1 MLHYDT
7 RYVYVLRNVLFFQNI
22 FILSNETMMS
32 VCNPIFILDKLTAVF
47 INSGSRPMDIFW
59 IRSEGDEVAYSSNV
73 LPGQEITQQ
82 TYFTHSWIFK
92 VTGTNTRLSVKAN
105 GYDSTSFQ
113 ASSLG
118 VTPGTNLDDA
128 IVYVYISDGTLQ

>member
-1 MLHYDT
+1 
-7 RYVYVLRNVLFFQNI
+7 
-22 FILSNETMMS
+22 
-32 VCNPIFILDKLTAVF
+32 
-47 INSGSRPMDIFW
+47 MDIFW

-73 LPGQEITQQ
+73 LPGQEVTQQ

-92 VTGTNTRLSVKAN
+92 VADTNVRLNVKAN

-118 VTPGTNLDDA
+118 VTPEANLEDT
-128 IVYVYISDGTLQ
+128 IVYVYISDGKWQ

>member
-1 MLHYDT
+1 
-7 RYVYVLRNVLFFQNI
+7 
-22 FILSNETMMS
+22 
-32 VCNPIFILDKLTAVF
+32 
-47 INSGSRPMDIFW
+47 MDIFW

-73 LPGQEITQQ
+73 LPGQEVTQQ

-92 VTGTNTRLSVKAN
+92 VTGTNTRLNVKAN

-118 VTPGTNLDDA
+118 VTPGANLEDTV
-128 IVYVYISDGTLQ
+128 VYVYISDGTLQ